1 MSVSCP
7 SGLCSLT
14 SLPQVTSQARL
25 ESVVLEPQPGVTAGF
40 AVCSRLW
47 VVRTGIL
54 QSLLTSLN
62 RLGFLYWLCLL
73 GSQTPRP
80 LIGSVSY

>member
-25 ESVVLEPQPGVTAGF
+25 ESDVRDPQPGVTAGSCPMF
-40 AVCSRLW
+40 LALGDPDRSPAVPSALH
-47 VVRTGIL
+47 
-54 QSLLTSLN
+54 Q
-62 RLGFLYWLCLL
+62 
-73 GSQTPRP
+73 
-80 LIGSVSY
+80 

>member
-25 ESVVLEPQPGVTAGF
+25 ESDVRDPHPGVTAG
-40 AVCSRLW
+40 SRRMFQALGVPDRYPTVPFVSHW
-47 VVRTGIL
+47 LVRHGVRA
-54 QSLLTSLN
+54 LLVE
-62 RLGFLYWLCLL
+62 LL
-73 GSQTPRP
+73 G
-80 LIGSVSY
+80 

>member
-25 ESVVLEPQPGVTAGF
+25 ESDVREPQPGVTAGSRRMF
-40 AVCSRLW
+40 QALGGPDRSPAV
-47 VVRTGIL
+47 
-54 QSLLTSLN
+54 
-62 RLGFLYWLCLL
+62 
-73 GSQTPRP
+73 P
-80 LIGSVSY
+80 